1 MNETGRKADI
11 LIEDEKYTD
20 PRTGVE
26 IVSELSFTVWAD
38 ENMKSVIKCVEGV
51 TDVFTPFAKT
61 QFKVY
66 FDKRYD
72 RESLKM
78 EIAAAIRNA
87 M

>member
-38 ENMKSVIKCVEGV
+38 EKNEICY
-51 TDVFTPFAKT
+51 
-61 QFKVY
+61 Q
-66 FDKRYD
+66 KR
-72 RESLKM
+72 
-78 EIAAAIRNA
+78 
-87 M
+87 